1 MTYVLYDKGNI
12 SNHPNC
18 STRQTYSF
26 THILIAVMS
35 ASKLIKFC
43 KKPYLGCKI
52 FLLRKWIFS
61 CLENSS
67 LIRKHIPLVQVYHIK
82 HTLWWIDNSSQSQI
96 IIILLPFCK
105 KETSSERRKALRYF
119 EKLDCSW
126 LRFPWR
132 SCLRRWF
139 IIILLFCFILSASN
153 WHLNMLPP
161 TCHPTETVT

>member
-1 MTYVLYDKGNI
+1 MTYVPYDKGNI
-12 SNHPNC
+12 SNHADY
-18 STRQTYSF
+18 STRLIFF
-26 THILIAVMS
+26 THILIAVMW
-35 ASKLIKFC
+35 ASELIKFF
-43 KKPYLGCKI
+43 KAPYLGCKI

-96 IIILLPFCK
+96 IIILLLFCQ

-126 LRFPWR
+126 LTEVSWT
-132 SCLRRWF
+132 
-139 IIILLFCFILSASN
+139 II
-153 WHLNMLPP
+153 
-161 TCHPTETVT
+161 VG